1 MLYQLY
7 EINHATIAPMRTF
20 IEWNRL
26 LFDQPWNPWAQAPA
40 YRALAASWDV
50 FEHLTRRY
58 AKPAFGIPT
67 IDLPGRRV
75 DVTEDVVLR
84 KSFCDL
90 LHFRRDEA
98 ALPASR
104 RHDPRVLVVAPM
116 SGHYATL
123 LRGTVKALLP
133 EHDVY
138 ITDWR
143 DARTVPVTEGGFDL
157 EDYVDYVID
166 FLRFLGPNTHVLAVC
181 QPGPAVMAA
190 TSLMAAD
197 EDPSTPSSMVI
208 MGSPIDTRRSPTEPN
223 ILATTRPL
231 SWFENNVVMPVPFP
245 NPGFMRRVYPGFL
258 QLSGFMTMNLDRHMD
273 AHQKLYNSLVQG
285 DGDSVTQHRQF
296 YDEYLAVIDLNAEY
310 YLQTIKVVFQ
320 EQQLAKGT
328 MRHRG
333 RLVEPKAI
341 RNTALMTVEGEND
354 DISGIG
360 QTQAAHDLCV
370 NIPVADRVDYIQA
383 GVGHYG
389 VFNGSRFRAEI
400 APRIRDFIRSHNR
413 P

>member
-104 RHDPRVLVVAPM
+104 RHDPRVLVVAPL

-197 EDPSTPSSMVI
+197 EDPATPSSMVI

>member
-1 MLYQLY
+1 VLYQLY

-104 RHDPRVLVVAPM
+104 RHDPRVLVVAPL

-197 EDPSTPSSMVI
+197 EDPATPSSMVI

>member
-7 EINHATIAPMRTF
+7 ELNHATIAPLRTF

-26 LFDQPWNPWAQAPA
+26 LFDQPWNPWAQAPP

-50 FEHLTRRY
+50 FENLTRRY

-67 IDLPGRRV
+67 IELPGRRV
-75 DVTEDVVLR
+75 EVTQEVVLR

-90 LHFRRDEA
+90 LHFQRDEA

-104 RHDPRVLVVAPM
+104 RHDPRVLVVAPL

-157 EDYVDYVID
+157 EDYVDYVIE

-197 EDPSTPSSMVI
+197 QDPATPSSMVI

-258 QLSGFMTMNLDRHMD
+258 QLTGFMTMNLDRHMD
-273 AHQKLYNSLVQG
+273 AHQKL
-285 DGDSVTQHRQF
+285 
-296 YDEYLAVIDLNAEY
+296 
-310 YLQTIKVVFQ
+310 
-320 EQQLAKGT
+320 
-328 MRHRG
+328 
-333 RLVEPKAI
+333 
-341 RNTALMTVEGEND
+341 
-354 DISGIG
+354 
-360 QTQAAHDLCV
+360 
-370 NIPVADRVDYIQA
+370 
-383 GVGHYG
+383 
-389 VFNGSRFRAEI
+389 
-400 APRIRDFIRSHNR
+400 
-413 P
+413 